1 MNTPLDSSLLYH
13 ICDPK
18 QFSFTTT
25 EELEPLEQPIG
36 QANALEAVEFGI
48 EIQQDG
54 YNLFAMGPSGSGKHS
69 TVMAFLEKKIAE

>member
-25 EELEPLEQPIG
+25 EELEPLE